1 MHMQTKSDTHY
12 ITLVQLQNACQR
24 LSFLSV
30 QFNIKSPLDICALK
44 PHILLLS
51 EYSVHYVSAGYNAN
65 TNEILA
71 FWKWVKGTFNLES
84 MDWDCVCACAGFL
97 QWSSLR
103 INAAGTQNTVLAF
116 IFHINSFGHLLSANH
131 NPFEVRTKQAG
142 KRNAFLTF
150 FLQANLSVFAS
161 ASSRSFLEQ
170 SAVIFSF
177 LPHLL
182 FGQTWAQKLQV
193 NANY

>member
-51 EYSVHYVSAGYNAN
+51 EYSVHYVSAGYNVN

-71 FWKWVKGTFNLES
+71 F
-84 MDWDCVCACAGFL
+84 
-97 QWSSLR
+97 
-103 INAAGTQNTVLAF
+103 
-116 IFHINSFGHLLSANH
+116 
-131 NPFEVRTKQAG
+131 
-142 KRNAFLTF
+142 
-150 FLQANLSVFAS
+150 
-161 ASSRSFLEQ
+161 
-170 SAVIFSF
+170 
-177 LPHLL
+177 
-182 FGQTWAQKLQV
+182 
-193 NANY
+193 